1 MKKNL
6 ISMLLITATAISLA
20 ACGGSKAPASAGSS
34 GTSAPK
40 DTAASVNASQVVV
53 KYSVTYPSTGTQAE
67 GALKLGELIEEC
79 SDGRMKMEFYPSSQ
93 LGDKARRCGRNSEG
107 KKGVPDIRCL
117 FRRKHAP
124 ELGYARCRNTAQSHA
139 VAVSVGKRTAGLCN
153 CNGPGG
159 PRDAGSGRAGQW
171 IYHHCVD

>member
-53 KYSVTYPSTGTQAE
+53 KYSSQRPPPPVRRQR
-67 GALKLGELIEEC
+67 
-79 SDGRMKMEFYPSSQ
+79 GR
-93 LGDKARRCGRNSEG
+93 
-107 KKGVPDIRCL
+107 
-117 FRRKHAP
+117 
-124 ELGYARCRNTAQSHA
+124 
-139 VAVSVGKRTAGLCN
+139 
-153 CNGPGG
+153 
-159 PRDAGSGRAGQW
+159 
-171 IYHHCVD
+171 